1 MPAIDIGALN
11 IDQLE
16 ELRDA
21 VSRRLL
27 QLRRTPAMRL
37 PELLALFEQTKSTLS
52 DQGKDWYSLDRWQW
66 IDGAIRFWLNPRDQD
81 SYRSGWFTIDE
92 LIAWA
97 HNDGPVLNEP
107 EYEDEFDRL
116 DDEGN
121 LPTITRWNSN

>member
-1 MPAIDIGALN
+1 MSAIDIGSLN

-37 PELLALFEQTKSTLS
+37 PELLALFEQTKATLT
-52 DQGKDWYSLDRWQW
+52 DQGKEWYSLDRWQW

-81 SYRSGWFTIDE
+81 SFKSGWFTIDE

-97 HNDGPVLNEP
+97 HNDGPVINLL
-107 EYEDEFDRL
+107 EDEEELEAF
-116 DDEGN
+116 DDEGDFARF
-121 LPTITRWNSN
+121 PSWNPN